1 MKKSLI
7 TAGLVAA
14 SINAYAACPSNL
26 NGTWVGSET
35 KIFTSQG
42 TQTTAFKVLV
52 GTIVGNKITISNVF
66 TADGSGPTA
75 TNGPFPAL
83 TFNLDKATCIVTTT
97 DGSGISGAVSN
108 GGKTLQLVQGAN
120 GQAQTLTFNKQ

>member
-26 NGTWVGSET
+26 NGTWVASAT
-35 KIFTSQG
+35 KINTAQV

-52 GTIVGNKITISNVF
+52 GTISGNQITISNVF

-83 TFNLDKATCIVTTT
+83 TFNLDKTTCTFSTT
-97 DGSGISGAVSN
+97 DGSGIFGAVSN
-108 GGKTLQLVQGAN
+108 GGKTLQLVQGEN
-120 GQAQTLTFNKQ
+120 GQAQTMTFNKQ